1 MIVSLKLIKQN
12 KVLQRILKMVRV
24 KFVLANQNFEK
35 KNTSRAFCL
44 VRKQNDN

>member
-35 KNTSRAFCL
+35 KKHIKSILFG
-44 VRKQNDN
+44 